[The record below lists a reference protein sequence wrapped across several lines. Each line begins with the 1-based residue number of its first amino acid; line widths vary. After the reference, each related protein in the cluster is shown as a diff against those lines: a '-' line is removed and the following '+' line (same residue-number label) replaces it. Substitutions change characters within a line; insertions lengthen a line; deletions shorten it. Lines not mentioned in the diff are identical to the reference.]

1 MQACPGGAISRDGY
15 EFKKCLS
22 YISQKKTKTED
33 EWDALRKNNVIWG
46 CDICQDVCP
55 LNTGKALSKDGYF
68 ADHVLDNVT
77 EELIAGMQ
85 DEIFQE
91 YPFSWRK
98 KEVIMQNFKNCSSS
112 VLTKDD

>member
-22 YISQKKTKTED
+22 YISQKKTKTEA

-55 LNTGKALSKDGYF
+55 LNIGKALSKDGYF